1 MKHAAH
7 KAAKVS
13 QGKEQH
19 EGASRRLFALEHG
32 THTAKA
38 ALVQTPSGTM
48 ALEIDQAPAAR
59 IKEVAPLTRRAMRES
74 ARAAERRSHIIAST
88 SLAALVGTAAT
99 AMAFAKPADSALAAT
114 DAPTT
119 TTQLKRVS
127 TNEAA
132 SRSQDR
138 EPLSGADA
146 QTSSATQTSSNEG
159 NWQLGDSSGSLD
171 VNSMSRSTANNPAV
185 AALMDGDH
193 DALPAGFD
201 PNHATGDSGNAY
213 EFSQCTWWV
222 YVRRHQL
229 GMPAGSHMGNGNMW
243 GNSARALGYWVDHQA
258 RHTGDIMV
266 FAAGQ
271 DGADAAY
278 GHVAI
283 IEKINSDG
291 SVETSECGS
300 VMNGKTYSKTY
311 SAQQV
316 AQHDIIHY

>member
-13 QGKEQH
+13 Q
-19 EGASRRLFALEHG
+19 RRESAQRSLFASSHG

-38 ALVQTPSGTM
+38 ALVQTSAGTM
-48 ALEIDQAPAAR
+48 SVEIDQALAAR
-59 IKEVAPLTRRAMRES
+59 INEVAPLTRRAMRES
-74 ARAAERRSHIIAST
+74 ARAADRRSHIIAST

-99 AMAFAKPADSALAAT
+99 AMAFAKPSDAAVAAA
-114 DAPTT
+114 DAPTA
-119 TTQLKRVS
+119 TTQIKRAS
-127 TNEAA
+127 ANAA
-132 SRSQDR
+132 SRSEDR
-138 EPLSGADA
+138 VPLNETVA
-146 QTSSATQTSSNEG
+146 QPQATYATQTSSNEG
-159 NWQLGDSSGSLD
+159 NWQLSDSSASLD
-171 VNSMSRSTANNPAV
+171 VNSMSRSTANNPAI
-185 AALMDGDH
+185 AALLDGDH

-229 GMPAGSHMGNGNMW
+229 GLPAGSHMGNGNMW

-258 RHTGDIMV
+258 RHVGDIMV

-283 IEKINSDG
+283 IEKINPDG
-291 SVETSECGS
+291 SVETSESGS
-300 VMNGKTYSKTY
+300 VMNGKTYSRSY

-316 AQHDIIHY
+316 SQHDIIHY